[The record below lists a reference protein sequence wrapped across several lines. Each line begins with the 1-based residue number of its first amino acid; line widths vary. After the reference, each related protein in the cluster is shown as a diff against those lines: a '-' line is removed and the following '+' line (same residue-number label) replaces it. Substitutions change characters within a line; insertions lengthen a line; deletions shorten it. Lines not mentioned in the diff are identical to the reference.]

1 MPRKKKKLDWTD
13 QPLLEE
19 DTFIPKEL
27 NPDFIPDLKGVVQA
41 YLYHGSKEEK
51 VVHLITELVRN
62 HFSRLLYNLKLMY
75 FILYNML

>member
-1 MPRKKKKLDWTD
+1 MTGLPNAEY
-13 QPLLEE
+13 QLLEE

-62 HFSRLLYNLKLMY
+62 LFLGFYVVYLK
-75 FILYNML
+75 